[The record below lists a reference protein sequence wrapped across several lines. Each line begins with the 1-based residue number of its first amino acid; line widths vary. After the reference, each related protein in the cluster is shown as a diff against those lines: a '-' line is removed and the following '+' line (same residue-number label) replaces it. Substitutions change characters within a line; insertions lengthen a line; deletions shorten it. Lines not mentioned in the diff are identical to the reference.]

1 MVMPADAYCVDRGFT
16 MTFDNQGVETVLPD
30 YTKAL
35 QQDNDL
41 RLVINKIGEMMVER
55 GFPLKSLEG
64 ELKKLSSTNA
74 EAALMSSRSG
84 AGIAE
89 SPIDILKRTAK
100 ADIIIYLDFT
110 VKKQGPKSYI
120 VFNMNG
126 QDAYS
131 RKDVALSSGAG
142 APSMNSAPEI
152 LMEEAVLV
160 HIETFNSQLQDHFDD
175 MFTNGREVVV
185 RVQMWDTAPVDL
197 YEEYDIDGDYL
208 ELSDVIDDWMADNV
222 VEGRYSFSD
231 GTENFILFEQVR
243 IPLFDDRERAMDTR
257 RFLRDLR
264 SYLRREPF
272 SLESRIYTRGL
283 GEAWLIIG
291 EK

>member
-1 MVMPADAYCVDRGFT
+1 GI
-16 MTFDNQGVETVLPD
+16 ETVLPD

-100 ADIIIYLDFT
+100 ADIIIYLDFS

-160 HIETFNSQLQDHFDD
+160 HIETFNAQLQDHFDD

-197 YEEYDIDGDYL
+197 YEEYDIQGDYL

-231 GTENFILFEQVR
+231 GSENFILFEQVR

-272 SLESRIYTRGL
+272 NLESRVYTRGL